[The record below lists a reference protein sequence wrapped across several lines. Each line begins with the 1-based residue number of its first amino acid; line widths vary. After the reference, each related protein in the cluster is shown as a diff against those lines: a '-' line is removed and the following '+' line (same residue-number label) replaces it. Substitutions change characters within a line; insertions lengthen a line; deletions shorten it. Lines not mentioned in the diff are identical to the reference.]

1 MEIQLNGEPHTAPE
15 DATLQVL
22 IESIGIDPSRIAVE
36 LDGVIVRR
44 GEWPTTSIR
53 PGSKVEVVQFV
64 GGGC

>member
-15 DATLQVL
+15 GATLETL

-36 LDGVIVRR
+36 LDGAIVRR
-44 GEWPTTSIR
+44 GEWPNTRIR
-53 PGSKVEVVQFV
+53 PGSRVEVVQFV